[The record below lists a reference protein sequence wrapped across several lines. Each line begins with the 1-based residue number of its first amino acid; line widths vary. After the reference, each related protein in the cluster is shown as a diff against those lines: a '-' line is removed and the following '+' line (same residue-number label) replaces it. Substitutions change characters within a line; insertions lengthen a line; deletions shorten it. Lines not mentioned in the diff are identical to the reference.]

1 MAKRRYSAEFRA
13 ALNKQIEA
21 SGYSAEQVAEYLRVS
36 AQVLND
42 WLQESGDE
50 CPRRTNDNNTIEGIR
65 AELARA
71 KAELR
76 LANEERQI
84 LRKIAMLYANKRQR

>member
-50 CPRRTNDNNTIEGIR
+50 TPRRNYNNNTVEGIR

-71 KAELR
+71 KAELQ
-76 LANEERQI
+76 LAKEERDI
-84 LRKIAMLYANKRQR
+84 LRKIARLHTNERQQ